1 MHVLIYEGR
10 NATSS
15 NTLINVFTF
24 IFISL
29 KSAIIK
35 ICQRNHFGK
44 KNLQHLAKN
53 DNGLSLFAI
62 IPHFLALFLSFLGI
76 LVFQL
81 YGLLIHTIPPHPLAV
96 SYS

>member
-1 MHVLIYEGR
+1 MGKFVFLYVLMHVLIYEGR
-10 NATSS
+10 NATSN

-44 KNLQHLAKN
+44 KFFNILQKMIMVLA
-53 DNGLSLFAI
+53 SLY
-62 IPHFLALFLSFLGI
+62 SFLTFGHYSS
-76 LVFQL
+76 VF
-81 YGLLIHTIPPHPLAV
+81 
-96 SYS
+96 